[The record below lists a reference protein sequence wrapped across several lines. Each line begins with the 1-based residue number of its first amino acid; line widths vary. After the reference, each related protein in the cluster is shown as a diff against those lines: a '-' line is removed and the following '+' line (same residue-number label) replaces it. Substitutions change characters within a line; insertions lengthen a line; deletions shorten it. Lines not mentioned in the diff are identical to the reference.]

1 MSACSFI
8 FKACSI
14 FRNSFMNCK
23 GIALC
28 AASGRNLSWWQ
39 AYGAYGTAIG
49 EQRRDPPLT
58 RVPPPRV
65 RSLRGPRVS
74 MIDLHVPM
82 IELHV
87 PMIDLH
93 VPMIELHVPMVDLHV
108 PMTSLRVSII
118 GWRSP
123 P

>member
-1 MSACSFI
+1 MVVLVCI
-8 FKACSI
+8 HEH
-14 FRNSFMNCK
+14 
-23 GIALC
+23 
-28 AASGRNLSWWQ
+28 
-39 AYGAYGTAIG
+39 T
-49 EQRRDPPLT
+49 PLK
-58 RVPPPRV
+58 RWE
-65 RSLRGPRVS
+65 LGGMGPRVS

-93 VPMIELHVPMVDLHV
+93 VPM
-108 PMTSLRVSII
+108 TSLRVSII

>member
-1 MSACSFI
+1 ME
-8 FKACSI
+8 
-14 FRNSFMNCK
+14 FRHRK

-28 AASGRNLSWWQ
+28 AASAICRGGRRMEPMGRGS
-39 AYGAYGTAIG
+39 GSRGGTPT
-49 EQRRDPPLT
+49 DPT
-58 RVPPPRV
+58 SPPPRG

-93 VPMIELHVPMVDLHV
+93 VPM
-108 PMTSLRVSII
+108 TSLRVSII

>member
-1 MSACSFI
+1 MPRVRPQSVVV
-8 FKACSI
+8 
-14 FRNSFMNCK
+14 
-23 GIALC
+23 
-28 AASGRNLSWWQ
+28 ASVWSLWDGDR
-39 AYGAYGTAIG
+39 GAEAG
-49 EQRRDPPLT
+49 PPLT
-58 RVPPPRV
+58 RFPPRG

-93 VPMIELHVPMVDLHV
+93 VPM
-108 PMTSLRVSII
+108 TSLRVSII